1 MWLTIRLRSNKVP
14 QNADTVIA
22 DGVELATKYSFIQS
36 LKWRNAMKKLFIM
49 LFIFAILLSACVS
62 SNPKTPFENIPTY
75 TETQIPSLTTVTEI
89 PLTST
94 PKIYTLRVEFST
106 SSDWSK
112 LFILDSNSILDARL
126 VDKQGIEII
135 PNTEVAITR
144 VLPFLDAQILAKE
157 AEEKLLQKDMQ
168 ADAIQQIIWRL
179 SAIKMP
185 S

>member
-1 MWLTIRLRSNKVP
+1 MIMNLSTQKILILVVLFLLTACGFQLRGQIS
-14 QNADTVIA
+14 
-22 DGVELATKYSFIQS
+22 S
-36 LKWRNAMKKLFIM
+36 LPFKSMYV
-49 LFIFAILLSACVS
+49 SAPEGHTIGLDLERAVA
-62 SNPKTPFENIPTY
+62 
-75 TETQIPSLTTVTEI
+75 
-89 PLTST
+89 
-94 PKIYTLRVEFST
+94 T
-106 SSDWSK
+106 SSTTKVTTNAVEAEAVLEVVSAIHDRIIVS
-112 LFILDSNSILDARL
+112 LSDGGRVRDFNLIYRVVYRL

-157 AEEKLLQKDMQ
+157 AEERLLQKDMQ

>member
-1 MWLTIRLRSNKVP
+1 MNLSKQKILILVVLFLLTACGFKLRGQISSLPFKSMYVSAPEGHTIGMDLERAVGASSTTKVTT
-14 QNADTVIA
+14 NAVEAEAVLEVVSAIHERVI
-22 DGVELATKYSFIQS
+22 LS
-36 LKWRNAMKKLFIM
+36 LSGGGRVRDFNL
-49 LFIFAILLSACVS
+49 
-62 SNPKTPFENIPTY
+62 
-75 TETQIPSLTTVTEI
+75 
-89 PLTST
+89 
-94 PKIYTLRVEFST
+94 IYRVVY
-106 SSDWSK
+106 
-112 LFILDSNSILDARL
+112 RL

-144 VLPFLDAQILAKE
+144 ILPFLDAQILAKE